1 MNTYRNKYFTKRNYE
16 CQNMVAC
23 VAETAPVTADDRWVL
38 ATENEAGMVKFLD
51 RLYVQAG
58 VTYYGHG

>member
-16 CQNMVAC
+16 CQNLVAC
-23 VAETAPVTADDRWVL
+23 VAETAPATADGRWVL
-38 ATENEAGMVKFLD
+38 DADDAVNVKALD

>member
-16 CQNMVAC
+16 CQNLVAC
-23 VAETAPVTADDRWVL
+23 VAETAPATADDRWVL
-38 ATENEAGMVKFLD
+38 DVGSTVNVKALD